1 MVTPGATY
9 HKEEPKPNTPQ
20 SYSACL
26 FSLKVN
32 SFFSYILSLQTVMRS
47 TFLLLL
53 HTVEKKRVCFFLSF
67 HKAFILLESRF
78 KECPIARV

>member
-32 SFFSYILSLQTVMRS
+32 SFLSYILSLQTVMRS